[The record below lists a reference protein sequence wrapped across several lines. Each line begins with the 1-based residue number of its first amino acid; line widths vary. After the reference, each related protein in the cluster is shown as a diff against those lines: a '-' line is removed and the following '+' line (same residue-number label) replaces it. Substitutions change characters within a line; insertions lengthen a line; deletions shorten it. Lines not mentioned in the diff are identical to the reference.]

1 MLPRI
6 VFLDNQSLP
15 AHIRLRRPAFTHLW
29 QDYPQTQP
37 DEVVARLQGARLA
50 ITNKV
55 RLSAEQLAQLPALKL
70 IAVAATGTDHI
81 DLAACR
87 ARGIAVCNIQQY
99 AVHSVAEHTL
109 GLMLALARNLVPYQ
123 RDLQA
128 GAWQA
133 STQFCYLGHPIHDLA
148 GKTLG
153 IIGGGSLGQAV
164 AKLAQ
169 AIGMEVLL
177 AGRKGTIAG
186 DGRTAFADVLRRA
199 DVLSLHCPL
208 TDETRGLIGA
218 SELQQMKAG
227 AWLINTARG
236 GIVDEPALLEALNSG
251 QLAGA
256 ACDVA
261 SQEPPPANSPLMQ
274 ALHGGKLLLTPHVA
288 WASDEAMQTLADQL
302 IDNLEAF
309 MAGESLRR
317 VD

>member
-1 MLPRI
+1 MIPRI
-6 VFLDNQSLP
+6 VFLDRQSLP
-15 AHIRLRRPAFTHLW
+15 AHIRLRRPAFVHEW
-29 QDYPQTQP
+29 QEYPQTRAA
-37 DEVVARLQGARLA
+37 ELLTRLQGAEFA

-55 RLSAEQLAQLPALKL
+55 RLGAAQLALLPELRL

-87 ARGIAVCNIQQY
+87 DRGIAVYNIQGY

-109 GLMLALARNLVPYQ
+109 GLMLALARNLVAYQ

-128 GAWQA
+128 GAWQT
-133 STQFCYLGHPIHDLA
+133 SPQFCYLGPPIHDLA

-164 AKLAQ
+164 ARLAR
-169 AIGMEVLL
+169 AIGMQVQL
-177 AGRKGTIAG
+177 AGRKGQAAG
-186 DGRTAFADVLRRA
+186 DGRTAFDEVLRQA

-208 TDETRGLIGA
+208 TDETRGLIGVR
-218 SELQQMKAG
+218 ELGLMKDG

-236 GIVDEPALLEALNSG
+236 GLVDEPALLKALNRG
-251 QLAGA
+251 KLAGA

-261 SQEPPPANSPLMQ
+261 SQEPPPVDSPLMQ
-274 ALHGGKLLLTPHVA
+274 ALHSGKLLLTPHVA
-288 WASDEAMQTLADQL
+288 WASEEAMQTLADQL

-309 MAGESLRR
+309 MAGQPVRR
-317 VD
+317 VV